1 MNTQSVNHHK
11 LINNIKEAQ
20 KKEMQLIL
28 DLEKLPNDNDSQESQ
43 RRLIEQMIQNA
54 NLRMN
59 EFRQLQALYNV
70 LSRSDKN
77 AAAEIKDQMTQLE
90 MVNQKLE
97 DDKNKMAVNRN
108 INIGNLRMSEIS
120 TYYSD
125 KYRAQAGVVLYVI
138 YLCVPLLL
146 LAILRSRGIISGNI
160 MSGAVTIIIVLGLFL
175 VVPKILDIRA
185 RNNMVFSEYDFS
197 TNMKDGDWG
206 EDKGK
211 VFEISGN
218 LLNLECIG
226 PACCSAGMVYDNKRE
241 VCVVKGTT
249 TESFLTGQSTSQNSE
264 IIGSKLN

>member
-43 RRLIEQMIQNA
+43 RRLLQQMVENA

-59 EFRQLQALYNV
+59 LFRQLQALYNV
-70 LSRSDKN
+70 LSRTDKN

-97 DDKNKMAVNRN
+97 NDKNKMAVNRN

-125 KYRAQAGVVLYVI
+125 KYRAQTGVVLYII

-146 LAILRSRGIISGNI
+146 LAILRSRGIISGNV
-160 MSGAVTIIIVLGLFL
+160 MSGTVTILIVIALFFI
-175 VVPKILDIRA
+175 VPKILDIRA
-185 RNNMVFSEYDFS
+185 RNNMVFSEYDFP
-197 TNMKDGDWG
+197 TNMKDGNWG
-206 EDKGK
+206 SGDDDKDK
-211 VFEISGN
+211 LKLPS
-218 LLNLECIG
+218 LSLECIG
-226 PACCSAGMVYDNKRE
+226 PACCTAGMIYDNKRE

>member
-11 LINNIKEAQ
+11 LINNIKESQ

-28 DLEKLPNDNDSQESQ
+28 DLEKLPNDNDSLEPQ
-43 RRLIEQMIQNA
+43 RKLLEQMVQNA

-59 EFRQLQALYNV
+59 LFRQLQALYN
-70 LSRSDKN
+70 LLLRSDKN

-90 MVNQKLE
+90 MVNQKIE

-138 YLCVPLLL
+138 YFCVPLLL
-146 LAILRSRGIISGNI
+146 LAILRSRGIISANV
-160 MSGAVTIIIVLGLFL
+160 MSGGVTILIVIALFL
-175 VVPKILDIRA
+175 IVPKILDIRA

-197 TNMKDGDWG
+197 TNMKNGNWGSGDD
-206 EDKGK
+206 DKK
-211 VFEISGN
+211 LKLPS
-218 LLNLECIG
+218 LSLECIG
-226 PACCSAGMVYDNKRE
+226 PACCTAGMLYDNKRE
-241 VCVVKGTT
+241 VCVVKGAT

>member
-11 LINNIKEAQ
+11 LINNIKDAQ

-43 RRLIEQMIQNA
+43 RRLTERMVQNA

-77 AAAEIKDQMTQLE
+77 AAAEIKDQMSQLQ
-90 MVNQKLE
+90 MVNQKIE
-97 DDKNKMAVNRN
+97 DDKNKIAVNRN

-146 LAILRSRGIISGNI
+146 VAILRSRGIISGNI
-160 MSGAVTIIIVLGLFL
+160 MSALVTIIIVIGLFFI
-175 VVPKILDIRA
+175 VPKILDIRA
-185 RNNMVFSEYDFS
+185 RNNMVFSEYDFP
-197 TNMKDGDWG
+197 TNMKDSDWG
-206 EDKGK
+206 SGDDDKSK
-211 VFEISGN
+211 SKFPS
-218 LLNLECIG
+218 LSLECIG
-226 PACCSAGMVYDNKRE
+226 PACCTAGMIYDNKRE

>member
-11 LINNIKEAQ
+11 LINNIKQSQ

-43 RRLIEQMIQNA
+43 KRLIEQMVKNA

-70 LSRSDKN
+70 LLKTDQNS
-77 AAAEIKDQMTQLE
+77 AAEIKDQMSQLE
-90 MVNQKLE
+90 MVNKKLE
-97 DDKNKMAVNRN
+97 DDKNKMATNKN
-108 INIGNLRMSEIS
+108 INIGNLRMSQIS

-125 KYRAQAGVVLYVI
+125 KYRTQAGVVIYVI

-146 LAILRSRGIISGNI
+146 LAILRNRGIISPNI
-160 MSGAVTIIIVLGLFL
+160 MSGLVTIIIVIGLFL
-175 VVPKILDIRA
+175 IVPKILDIRA

-197 TNMKDGDWG
+197 RNMKDDNSGGD
-206 EDKGK
+206 DKI
-211 VFEISGN
+211 FEVSGN

-226 PACCSAGMVYDNKRE
+226 PACCTAGMIYDNKRE
-241 VCVVKGTT
+241 VCVVKGKT
-249 TESFLTGQSTSQNSE
+249 TESFLSGQSTSQNSQL
-264 IIGSKLN
+264 IGSKV

>member
-43 RRLIEQMIQNA
+43 RRLIEQMVQNA

-146 LAILRSRGIISGNI
+146 LAILRTRGIISGNI
-160 MSGAVTIIIVLGLFL
+160 MSGAVTIIIVTGLFL

-185 RNNMVFSEYDFS
+185 RNNMVFSEYDFP

-206 EDKGK
+206 
-211 VFEISGN
+211 SGDDN
-218 LLNLECIG
+218 KMDLPSLSLECIG

>member
-11 LINNIKEAQ
+11 LINNIKDAQ

-43 RRLIEQMIQNA
+43 RRLIEQMVKNA

-77 AAAEIKDQMTQLE
+77 AAAEIKDQMSQLE

-160 MSGAVTIIIVLGLFL
+160 MSGAVTILIVIGLFL

-206 EDKGK
+206 
-211 VFEISGN
+211 SGDDSKME
-218 LLNLECIG
+218 LPSLSLECIG
-226 PACCSAGMVYDNKRE
+226 PACCSAGMVYDNNRE